1 VQVPRQRAHRLD
13 SSRQPTPHFLSQQS
27 FAKIYHF
34 ATNGAHFPRRSFREP
49 LTRTCRRAVGDDG
62 FRDSGAAPALHG
74 AFTSRHHPRR
84 PDPPSNPGP
93 ALPRWNPR
101 RCWISFPFPPRLNL
115 ASHFQRR
122 GEKSDAVRAP
132 GSSSSEVSA
141 HDYISSPTV
150 DARSGPKH
158 PRRPRMPPTGRAR
171 SVPPKSLSVPPI
183 SPHINPSIS
192 PQSISTQT
200 TATCATTPRCRS

>member
-1 VQVPRQRAHRLD
+1 MQVPRQRAHRLD
-13 SSRQPTPHFLSQQS
+13 SSRQQNHIFIT
-27 FAKIYHF
+27 AKLRQLPKF
-34 ATNGAHFPRRSFREP
+34 TVSFRNERCP
-49 LTRTCRRAVGDDG
+49 LSSSIFPGAPHSHPRRRAVGDDG

-74 AFTSRHHPRR
+74 AFTSRHHPRC

-150 DARSGPKH
+150 DARSGPGY

-171 SVPPKSLSVPPI
+171 SVPPKSLSVPQSHLTSTHP
-183 SPHINPSIS
+183 SP
-192 PQSISTQT
+192 
-200 TATCATTPRCRS
+200 PR